1 MSVGWRLS
9 LQLRRLRQDTG
20 VTGELTSTVRAAQA
34 AAAGGGGKC
43 GCADDRRRWAGS
55 VSPGLLVLREG
66 SDGKRGAAP
75 EGEPGGHERW
85 P

>member
-1 MSVGWRLS
+1 MSVGWRRS
-9 LQLRRLRQDTG
+9 LQLPWPRQGIG
-20 VTGELTSTVRAAQA
+20 VTGELTSRVRAAQA
-34 AAAGGGGKC
+34 AAGSGGHC

-55 VSPGLLVLREG
+55 VCPGLLVLREG
-66 SDGKRGAAP
+66 SDGTRGAAA